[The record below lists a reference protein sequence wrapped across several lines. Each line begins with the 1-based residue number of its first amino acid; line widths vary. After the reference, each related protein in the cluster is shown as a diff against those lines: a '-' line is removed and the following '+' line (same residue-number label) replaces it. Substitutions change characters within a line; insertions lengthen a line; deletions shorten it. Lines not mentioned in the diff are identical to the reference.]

1 MVLCAAC
8 HIAAAT
14 AALFSRAAYGERHMV
29 TEAVKVVRGGWPL
42 AAVGLAVA
50 LNGLWIAALGY
61 GVYLVFA

>member
-1 MVLCAAC
+1 
-8 HIAAAT
+8 
-14 AALFSRAAYGERHMV
+14 MV